1 MSEFIKHFAGMG
13 WLGYAIL
20 SAVFAALTNIFGKIG
35 VADIPSNM
43 ATLIRIVVI
52 FTITV
57 AIVFGQGEWRNP
69 SEMPSRTLVFLILSG
84 CATGLSWL
92 CGYRALQIGQ
102 AAQVSP
108 VDKLSVLLVML
119 MGVIFLHEK
128 LSPRQWLG
136 GAAILLGVILV
147 ALPAKNTATNEP
159 VDGPGNSEK
168 Q

>member
-1 MSEFIKHFAGMG
+1 MNEILKQFSGTG

-43 ATLIRIVVI
+43 ATLVRIVVI
-52 FTITV
+52 FAITV
-57 AIVFGQGEWRNP
+57 AIVFVQGEWRNP
-69 SEMPSRTLVFLILSG
+69 SQMPSRTLVFLILSG

-92 CGYRALQIGQ
+92 CGYRALQLGQ

-108 VDKLSVLLVML
+108 VDKLSVLLVMV
-119 MGVIFLHEK
+119 MGVVFLHEK
-128 LSPRQWLG
+128 LSLRQWLG

-147 ALPAKNTATNEP
+147 ALPAKESAKNEVIGGTA
-159 VDGPGNSEK
+159 DSEK